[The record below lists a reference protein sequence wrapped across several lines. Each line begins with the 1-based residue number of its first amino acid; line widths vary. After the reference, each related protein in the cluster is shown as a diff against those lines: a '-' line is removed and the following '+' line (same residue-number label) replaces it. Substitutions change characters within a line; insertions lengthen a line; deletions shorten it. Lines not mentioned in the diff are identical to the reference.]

1 MLLNES
7 FTEKEEE
14 KIKALIRKELKDTLS
29 DLINKE
35 ILKQVKKG
43 ELRDEIIEINKS
55 VLIKLFRSLH
65 VKNNNWITDIK

>member
-35 ILKQVKKG
+35 VLKQVKKG